1 MEAANLFTANLI
13 TATHQIMVT
22 DPAATDRVMVVAMN
36 LVIVVMHL
44 VTVVMH
50 PVTEVATEVLR
61 DTDINMNVVVSG
73 RSFNSCFNW
82 NWALF
87 ISRQFLKPRNI
98 SKLFAEILFYFKL
111 DIPQ

>member
-1 MEAANLFTANLI
+1 
-13 TATHQIMVT
+13 MVT

-73 RSFNSCFNW
+73 RSFDW
-82 NWALF
+82 
-87 ISRQFLKPRNI
+87 
-98 SKLFAEILFYFKL
+98 
-111 DIPQ
+111 

>member
-50 PVTEVATEVLR
+50 LLT
-61 DTDINMNVVVSG
+61 
-73 RSFNSCFNW
+73 
-82 NWALF
+82 
-87 ISRQFLKPRNI
+87 
-98 SKLFAEILFYFKL
+98 
-111 DIPQ
+111 

>member
-1 MEAANLFTANLI
+1 
-13 TATHQIMVT
+13 
-22 DPAATDRVMVVAMN
+22 
-36 LVIVVMHL
+36 
-44 VTVVMH
+44 
-50 PVTEVATEVLR
+50 VATEVLR

-73 RSFNSCFNW
+73 RSFDWWFNW